1 MLAVDPSLY
10 PEIEGSTDSEVF
22 FYLALTF
29 GLEDDPPKAVQDAVG
44 VIEATGRRHGVE
56 HPIQMTVA
64 TTNGESIWAFR
75 YSSEGRSR
83 SLFFSTDLKTMKMLY
98 PDNARFQQLD
108 EESRLIVSEPLVSLV
123 GAWNEVPE
131 SSWGVVQP
139 GQDELHRS
147 PRPSWRCRS
156 PRRAC
161 ISFSR
166 ATHGEDKQCRL
177 LAPAGSEMGS
187 SASVTDTAP
196 APVPRPL
203 WKRLLKPA
211 LVTAALVVV
220 FGWLLPQFIDY
231 EEVWEALTL
240 LDAWEVVVLL
250 GLGLARVPTEALMYR
265 AFLPG
270 LGLWRGSE
278 AYLSSNFAGQ
288 LLPPPSASVVQY
300 GYFLGGGYAPDA
312 AGVAALGSFIFPTI
326 GRFLLP
332 LVALVLLLVT
342 DEASGSVVLAGA
354 LSLVVTAVAGIAGY
368 VFLRG
373 EGSAR
378 WLGAKVQRPLSW
390 ILLKFKRDAI
400 EDGAGKAAELRTQ
413 ALAVLREGW
422 ALGSVG
428 VAANLLLTYL
438 ILLASLRF
446 VGVSSAELS
455 AADAF
460 AAFAI
465 AFWAG
470 RCSRSQAAVLGSSTR
485 S

>member
-1 MLAVDPSLY
+1 
-10 PEIEGSTDSEVF
+10 
-22 FYLALTF
+22 
-29 GLEDDPPKAVQDAVG
+29 
-44 VIEATGRRHGVE
+44 
-56 HPIQMTVA
+56 
-64 TTNGESIWAFR
+64 
-75 YSSEGRSR
+75 
-83 SLFFSTDLKTMKMLY
+83 
-98 PDNARFQQLD
+98 
-108 EESRLIVSEPLVSLV
+108 
-123 GAWNEVPE
+123 
-131 SSWGVVQP
+131 
-139 GQDELHRS
+139 
-147 PRPSWRCRS
+147 
-156 PRRAC
+156 
-161 ISFSR
+161 
-166 ATHGEDKQCRL
+166 
-177 LAPAGSEMGS
+177 MGS
-187 SASVTDTAP
+187 SAHVTDTAP

-203 WKRLLKPA
+203 WKRLIKPA
-211 LVTAALVVV
+211 LVIAALVVV

-231 EEVWEALTL
+231 EEVWDALTL
-240 LDAWEVVVLL
+240 LDAWEVVVLF
-250 GLGLARVPTEALMYR
+250 GLALARVPTEALMYR

-312 AGVAALGSFIFPTI
+312 ARVAALGSFLFPTV

-332 LVALVLLLVT
+332 LVALAVLLVT
-342 DEASGSVVLAGA
+342 DEVDPSVAVAGA
-354 LSLVVTAVAGIAGY
+354 LSLVVTAGAGIAGY
-368 VFLRG
+368 LFLRA
-373 EGSAR
+373 ERSAR
-378 WLGAKVQRPLSW
+378 WLGGKAQRPLSW
-390 ILLKFKRDAI
+390 LLMKVKRDPI
-400 EDGAGKAAELRTQ
+400 KDGAAKAAELRTQ

-470 RCSRSQAAVLGSSTR
+470 AVFPITGSGLGVVDAVLIAMLIELGTADDDALVAAALLWRVFYSVLALPLGAITLGRFRNANPEVSAALSAR
-485 S
+485 ARQ